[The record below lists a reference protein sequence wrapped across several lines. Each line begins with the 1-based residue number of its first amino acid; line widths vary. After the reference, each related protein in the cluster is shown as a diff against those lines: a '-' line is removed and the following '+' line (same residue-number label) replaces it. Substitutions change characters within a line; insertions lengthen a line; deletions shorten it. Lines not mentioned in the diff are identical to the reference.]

1 MDRNFVKKAG
11 VIFLVIIILV
21 AVDMLILSKAGV
33 FQWWDIKNTYQEQL
47 ESGSAIKIYKD
58 AQTDSIVTVL
68 EENNDTADNIDI
80 SNDELDKYIDSV
92 DDEERKALMKD
103 YFFLP
108 SVPQYRIQEISDLTL
123 MERAK
128 YLAEMPIEDLRA
140 AVKVI
145 QDNVDESIRIQNEE
159 MNK

>member
-1 MDRNFVKKAG
+1 MKKAG
-11 VIFLVIIILV
+11 VIFLIIIILV
-21 AVDMLILSKAGV
+21 AVDMLIMSKAGA

-68 EENNDTADNIDI
+68 EENNDTADNVDI
-80 SNDELDKYIDSV
+80 SNDELDKYIESV

-108 SVPQYRIQEISDLTL
+108 SVPQYCIQEISNLTL
-123 MERAK
+123 MERAE
-128 YLAEMPIEDLRA
+128 YLAEMPIEELRS
-140 AVKVI
+140 AVQKI
-145 QDNVDESIRIQNEE
+145 RNNVNTSIKIQNE
-159 MNK
+159 K